1 MKLRSREIVEGRER
15 AAHRSLF
22 YALGLTEKEMSKPFV
37 AVVNSWN
44 ELVPGHIHTKDLAA
58 AVKIGVQS
66 AGGTAFEFNT
76 IAICDGICQ
85 GHEGMKY
92 PLPSREIIA
101 DSVELMVE
109 AYRFDAMVLIS
120 GCDKTVPAHLMAAS
134 RINIPSIVLT
144 SGPMMYGKYKDRR
157 VTLTDMREFVGAV
170 QVGDMTEQELEEIV
184 KVACPGAGTC
194 SMMGTANTMACVTE
208 ALGMS
213 LPGCASMMAL
223 DTGKLSLAEKTGI
236 QVMKLLEDEIKP
248 SNIMTHKAF
257 MNAIRVDV
265 AIAGSLNTVLHIPA
279 ISREMGIEV
288 NLETFDKISKETPHI
303 VGIKPSGPYT
313 MKDLDLAGGIPG
325 VMKEL
330 SPLLNLETLTVTG
343 MTIGENLKKS
353 MIMNKQVIRPLSNP
367 IHREGGIAVLKGNLA
382 PKGAVV
388 KQVAVDSAMMKHK
401 GPAKIFNCMED
412 AIKALID
419 GRIISGDVI
428 VIRYEGPKG
437 GPGMREMHMVTSILM
452 GMGLGKSVA
461 LVTDGRF
468 SGSTRGPCIGYVSPE
483 AMVGGP
489 IAVLEEGDEINIDI
503 PSRKIDVKLSN
514 QELNAKL
521 KQWVPPQPKCSKGV
535 LKRYALLVESADKGA
550 YLRENFKNSEQRH

>member
-1 MKLRSREIVEGRER
+1 MKLRSRETVEGRER

-37 AVVNSWN
+37 AIVNSWN

-58 AVKIGVQS
+58 AVKIGVKS

-120 GCDKTVPAHLMAAS
+120 GCDKTVPGHLMAAS
-134 RINIPSIVLT
+134 RINIPAIVLT
-144 SGPMMYGKYKDRR
+144 SGPMMYGKYKDRKI
-157 VTLTDMREFVGAV
+157 TLMDMREFVGAV
-170 QVGDMTEQELEEIV
+170 QVGDMTEQELKEIEQ
-184 KVACPGAGTC
+184 VACPGAGTC

-223 DTGKLSLAEKTGI
+223 DPEKLILAKKTGI
-236 QVMKLLEDEIKP
+236 QVMKLLENDIKP
-248 SNIMTHKAF
+248 SSIMTHQAF

-265 AIAGSLNTVLHIPA
+265 AIAGSLNTILHIPA

-288 NLETFDKISKETPHI
+288 NLEIFDKISKETPHI

-343 MTIGENLKKS
+343 MTIGENIKKRLV
-353 MIMNKQVIRPLSNP
+353 MNNQVIRPLSNP
-367 IHREGGIAVLKGNLA
+367 IHKEGGIAVLKGNLA

-388 KQVAVDSAMMKHK
+388 KQTAVDSAMMRHK
-401 GPAKIFNCMED
+401 GLAKIFNCMED

-468 SGSTRGPCIGYVSPE
+468 SGSTRGPCIGHVSPE
-483 AMVGGP
+483 AMEGGP
-489 IAVLEEGDEINIDI
+489 IAVLEEGDEIIIDI
-503 PSRKIDVKLSN
+503 PARRIDVKLSSL
-514 QELNAKL
+514 ELKSRL
-521 KQWVPPQPKCSKGV
+521 KQWVPPQPKCIRGV

-550 YLRENFKNSEQRH
+550 YLRENF

>member
-1 MKLRSREIVEGRER
+1 MKLRSREIIEGRQR

-22 YALGLTEKEMSKPFV
+22 YALGLTKKELSNPFV

-44 ELVPGHIHTKDLAA
+44 ELVPGHIHIKNFAA
-58 AVKIGVQS
+58 AVKKGIQS

-101 DSVELMVE
+101 DSVELMIE

-120 GCDKTVPAHLMAAS
+120 GCDKTVPGHLMAAG
-134 RINIPSIVLT
+134 RINIPSIVIT
-144 SGPMMYGKYKDRR
+144 SGPMMYGKYQDRKL
-157 VTLTDMREFVGAV
+157 TLTDMREFVGAV
-170 QVGDMTEQELEEIV
+170 QIGDMTEQELEEIAQ
-184 KVACPGAGTC
+184 VACPGAGTC
-194 SMMGTANTMACVTE
+194 AMMGTANTMACLTE

-213 LPGCASMMAL
+213 LPGCASMLAL
-223 DTGKLSLAEKTGI
+223 DPGKLSLAEKTGI
-236 QVMKLLEDEIKP
+236 QIMKLLEEGIKP
-248 SNIMTHKAF
+248 SNIMTQKAF
-257 MNAIRVDV
+257 LNAIRVNV
-265 AIAGSLNTVLHIPA
+265 AIAGSLNSVLHIPA

-288 NLETFDKISKETPHI
+288 NLEIFDKISKETPHI

-330 SPLLNLETLTVTG
+330 SPLLHLDTLTVTG
-343 MTIGENLKKS
+343 QTIADNLKKS
-353 MIMNKQVIRPLSNP
+353 VIMDNQVIRPLSNP

-382 PKGAVV
+382 PQGAVV
-388 KQVAVDSAMMKHK
+388 KQVAVDSTMMKHK

-412 AIKALID
+412 AIQALLD
-419 GRIISGDVI
+419 GRIVSGDVI

-503 PSRKIDVKLSN
+503 PSRKIEVKWSN
-514 QELNAKL
+514 QELKSKL
-521 KQWVPPQPKCSKGV
+521 KQWSPPQPKCSKGV

-550 YLRENFKNSEQRH
+550 YLGEHF

>member
-22 YALGLTEKEMSKPFV
+22 YALGLTEKEMSKPFI

-44 ELVPGHIHTKDLAA
+44 ELVPGHIHTKDLAE
-58 AVKIGVQS
+58 AVKIGIKS

-85 GHEGMKY
+85 GHQGMKY
-92 PLPSREIIA
+92 PLPSREVIA
-101 DSVELMVE
+101 DSVELMIE

-120 GCDKTVPAHLMAAS
+120 GCDKTVPGHLMAAS
-134 RINIPSIVLT
+134 RVNIPAIVLT

-157 VTLTDMREFVGAV
+157 ITLTDMREFVGAV
-170 QVGDMTEQELEEIV
+170 EVGDMTEQELEEIAQ
-184 KVACPGAGTC
+184 VACPGAGTC

-223 DTGKLSLAEKTGI
+223 DPGKLSLAEKTGMQI
-236 QVMKLLEDEIKP
+236 MKLLENEIKP

-265 AIAGSLNTVLHIPA
+265 AIAGSLNSVLHIPA
-279 ISREMGIEV
+279 ISREMGVEL
-288 NLETFDKISKETPHI
+288 NLEIFDKISKETPHI

-313 MKDLDLAGGIPG
+313 MKDFDLAGGIPG

-353 MIMNKQVIRPLSNP
+353 VIMNKQVIRPLSNP
-367 IHREGGIAVLKGNLA
+367 IHQEGGVAVLKGNIA
-382 PKGAVV
+382 PKGAIV
-388 KQVAVDSAMMKHK
+388 KQVAVDSTMMKHK
-401 GPAKIFNCMED
+401 DPARIFNCMED

-419 GRIISGDVI
+419 RKIISGDVM

-489 IAVLEEGDEINIDI
+489 IAILEERDEINIDI

-514 QELNAKL
+514 HELKSRHE
-521 KQWVPPQPKCSKGV
+521 QWVPPEPKCSKGV
-535 LKRYALLVESADKGA
+535 LKRYSLLVESADKGA
-550 YLRENFKNSEQRH
+550 YLREK